1 MAERQPKYTK
11 VHSNHSTLKW
21 HPHQNVPRGYCRPRV
36 RAQSCCC
43 GLYPLPRRHPR
54 QPGTSRCACHH
65 PWLLWKI
72 SGQATTEAQKSRA
85 HTSWAPVPHSA
96 PGQDTDPPPAETP
109 RQSRHRMQEHTRT
122 TMWQTESRRG
132 NWRRHSTAAPWVGR
146 QHAGRMTGL
155 AKEPASRA
163 TRRFLTS
170 PGTMQLVSW

>member
-43 GLYPLPRRHPR
+43 GLYPLPRRGNLAPR
-54 QPGTSRCACHH
+54 AVPAITLGSCGRF
-65 PWLLWKI
+65 
-72 SGQATTEAQKSRA
+72 SGQATTEAQKSCP
-85 HTSWAPVPHSA
+85 HTSWAPVPHWA

-163 TRRFLTS
+163 TQRFLTS